1 MNYRH
6 FLIYFVLLALGF
18 YAGYMASVHDIFD
31 NDIFNNDKNSDALSL
46 EQASELNPKP
56 NPDQNKLGENKLP
69 QHAWQ
74 HIDPGTGKLIVA
86 DGQTNAAS
94 ADTNDGTDPEGQSTP
109 DSFDWQ
115 NRGDII
121 SMFEQMMALSDPV
134 TNEEIT
140 VFSQAIDEFRAALVN
155 SDADV
160 ASLLEHMSAIDP
172 NSKEF
177 GYIVSL
183 IAALPDQRGYEALE
197 DVALTLAQSNEQRSV
212 DKFLDIL
219 GSSYSGTDNPE
230 VVSALMDIA
239 LYSEF
244 EDTTKLNALDY
255 LHPFQISSVE
265 KQEIQSNLSTLLDE
279 APMYEKSTYLNH
291 ILRFS
296 NQDEK
301 LELAQRYLAQ
311 EQNQELRTTIID
323 KLAYGAVPR
332 TESLRETLMTIATSP
347 DDPLQVYAQHT
358 LMYSFDISNEEY
370 LRLKQ

>member
-1 MNYRH
+1 
-6 FLIYFVLLALGF
+6 
-18 YAGYMASVHDIFD
+18 
-31 NDIFNNDKNSDALSL
+31 
-46 EQASELNPKP
+46 
-56 NPDQNKLGENKLP
+56 
-69 QHAWQ
+69 
-74 HIDPGTGKLIVA
+74 
-86 DGQTNAAS
+86 
-94 ADTNDGTDPEGQSTP
+94 
-109 DSFDWQ
+109 
-115 NRGDII
+115 
-121 SMFEQMMALSDPV
+121 MFEQMMALSDPV

-296 NQDEK
+296 NQD
-301 LELAQRYLAQ
+301 
-311 EQNQELRTTIID
+311 
-323 KLAYGAVPR
+323 
-332 TESLRETLMTIATSP
+332 TSP